1 MKRKIEKAY
10 LNQLWQLMLNN
21 FDEFVATGQQ
31 ENIHQFR
38 VSVKKLRAFFVLLD
52 DTLSQNKLSKIFK
65 PVRKI
70 FRHAGEI
77 REAYLN
83 LQMSSRYNMNNEA
96 FILSQVDEMDRSIGT
111 FKESAKKY
119 RKIIDQVHEAII
131 DELSEI
137 PNNRIQ
143 AFYENQLNLIGSTLS
158 KLEFSE
164 TLHDCRK
171 RIKTLVYNRKVA
183 DKALNGNLNLNA
195 VYLDQLQENIG
206 NWHDTVIAIQ
216 LFSTD
221 AFESKPLVVKIK
233 RQNTRLRKSINEL
246 SKNFLERATLHSKP
260 DLLQKDLK

>member
-52 DTLSQNKLSKIFK
+52 DSLSQNKLSKIFK

-96 FILSQVDEMDRSIGT
+96 WTDARCH
-111 FKESAKKY
+111 AKKLLASMAS
-119 RKIIDQVHEAII
+119 IS
-131 DELSEI
+131 EL
-137 PNNRIQ
+137 RDK
-143 AFYENQLNLIGSTLS
+143 Y
-158 KLEFSE
+158 FS
-164 TLHDCRK
+164 
-171 RIKTLVYNRKVA
+171 
-183 DKALNGNLNLNA
+183 
-195 VYLDQLQENIG
+195 
-206 NWHDTVIAIQ
+206 
-216 LFSTD
+216 
-221 AFESKPLVVKIK
+221 
-233 RQNTRLRKSINEL
+233 
-246 SKNFLERATLHSKP
+246 
-260 DLLQKDLK
+260 